1 MTVPAASRV
10 LDVIEAFSKRRRPM
24 TVAMLAKI
32 LSLPASSCH
41 GLVKTLEDRGYL
53 TNLKDQGGYYF
64 TKRLEKHALRIAGFT
79 PLPGWVLPALE
90 QIRDEAEETTLLAK
104 LSGVS
109 AVYVEILESAQS
121 IRYIAQVDDLRPLY
135 ASAAGKSLLGAMTMG
150 EREAML
156 ARVSL
161 LKRNSHTIVTREALD
176 ADLAKSIQRGWFLT
190 RGEFILDVTAVGAPV
205 TLGDETYAVVIAGP
219 SARMEACLE
228 KHVKLIGTF
237 SQRAIQEIASSEQ
250 HILQQIEVYSKES
263 VQKRAPKK

>member
-32 LSLPASSCH
+32 LALPASSCH

-64 TKRLEKHALRIAGFT
+64 TKRLEQHALRIAGFT

-109 AVYVEILESAQS
+109 AVYVEILESPQS

-135 ASAAGKSLLGAMTMG
+135 ASAAGKSLLGAMTMD

-156 ARVSL
+156 ARIPL
-161 LKRNSHTIVTREALD
+161 LKRNSNTIVTREALD
-176 ADLAKSIQRGWFLT
+176 ADLAESIQRGWFLT

-219 SARMEACLE
+219 SARMEASLE

-237 SQRAIQEIASSEQ
+237 RQRAIQDVASSEQ
-250 HILQQIEVYSKES
+250 HVLRRS
-263 VQKRAPKK
+263 